1 MRYPLIKSVTITAL
15 IVALAGCSA
24 TKSNDVVYTG
34 VLQTGTLALTN
45 VSGKIEAF
53 PPMANSPKDRYAVS
67 QTSRDRS
74 LRTLLRFNQG
84 QKLLSIC
91 PQTCPPPADAPGADY
106 LVRIPNDVHAQ
117 LTTANGDI
125 DVSDV
130 SGPVDAAAT
139 NGNIKIQ
146 IPSFANAST
155 VNGNIAVTFG
165 DANWPG
171 ALHFSTQHGDV
182 ELYVPAIAN
191 ARVDLHTDVGTVYDN
206 FDLRGTSQ
214 GTAETITG
222 KIGSG
227 GDRSIVVRVR
237 TGNVRLLKLV
247 PQM

>member
-1 MRYPLIKSVTITAL
+1 MRGKRSRLTAAVL
-15 IVALAGCSA
+15 IVALAGCASA
-24 TKSNDVVYTG
+24 KNDVISTG
-34 VLQTGTLALTN
+34 VLQTGTLSLTN
-45 VSGKIEAF
+45 VRGNIEAF
-53 PPMANSPKDRYAVS
+53 PPVANGPKDHYSIS
-67 QTSRDRS
+67 QTSNDAS
-74 LRTLLRFNQG
+74 LHTLLRFDRA

-91 PQTCPPPADAPGADY
+91 PQTCPPPANAARVDY
-106 LVRIPNDVHAQ
+106 LVRVPNDVHAQ
-117 LTTANGDI
+117 LTVANGDI

-130 SGPVDAAAT
+130 GGPVDAAST

-146 IPSFANAST
+146 IPAFANAST

-191 ARVDLHTDVGTVYDN
+191 ARVDMHTDAGTVYTD

-214 GTAETITG
+214 GTAETIAG